1 MQIAYRTPDASYIK
15 VGESATASVFLQP
28 GNFDITRYATI
39 SADDENI
46 LTTDNAVGLL
56 WPVSTGETTVRA
68 TYEDM
73 EVSSQVKVICEEGEL
88 EELSLTRQR
97 YIWKKNRRI
106 YPFIIETGRVCEQQ
120 RDKMGKYRRKC
131 SNLESCFWTSCEK
144 AGKSNCLCGT
154 SGKTGRM

>member
-88 EELSLTRQR
+88 EELSFDQATLHLE
-97 YIWKKNRRI
+97 KNRRDI
-106 YPFIIETGRVCEQQ
+106 SVY
-120 RDKMGKYRRKC
+120 YRNRPCMRAAK
-131 SNLESCFWTSCEK
+131 
-144 AGKSNCLCGT
+144 G
-154 SGKTGRM
+154 